1 VQGYDEQRRV
11 IYWNIGS
18 ELLYGYCE
26 REALGNKLEDLIIP
40 EGMRH
45 FMVSAHSDWLNK
57 DMAIPAGEVTLRSK
71 DGNEVH
77 VFSSYVMFINQDN
90 QKQMYRI
97 DISLTGT
104 RHAQAQVKFKE
115 NMLKAIF
122 EVTPD
127 IFFLMNEDGTI
138 TDYHA
143 SNQKQ
148 LYVSPKNFIGKPMAD
163 LLPAKVASQMQTH
176 IAKVIGQGGISSFE
190 YELNVPHGLIYFEA
204 RIIYLKSDRQVVVI
218 VRDITEQHK
227 SNEVIRKHAHFDTLT
242 LLPNRFLSLDRLS
255 QMLKEAERN
264 HEKTAV
270 LFLDLDDFKTVNDS
284 LGHEAGDKLLIE
296 AATRLNLAVR
306 KQDTVGRIGGDEF
319 IVLLRALTD
328 NHNASD
334 IAENLLAIFR
344 APFQINGRELILT
357 LSIGIAVFP
366 ENGTDATDLLRN
378 ADTAMYQAKASGRNT
393 YSFFTKEMNL
403 TMTRRFEIEGQ
414 MHAALERNEFE
425 VYYQPQL
432 DIKNGHIIGAEAL
445 LRWHNPIFGYIPPD
459 EFIPIAEQTG
469 LIIPIGKYVITQA
482 LQLLSAWQNVDQ
494 KDYKMAVNFSPRQF
508 IDNELISFIRKSLID
523 TDISPEHLELEITE
537 GELMIGKSYIRES
550 LIELH
555 KMGIKLSMDDFGTG
569 YSSLSYLRQYS
580 FDALKIDRS
589 FIDGITRNN
598 EDFDLVK
605 AVIAMA
611 HSLHLV
617 VLAEG
622 VEMREQLNLLEELGC
637 DYAQGYYFSKPI
649 TAKQILELKYIRK
662 P

>member
-1 VQGYDEQRRV
+1 MQGYDGQRRV

-26 REALGNKLEDLIIP
+26 REALGNKLEELIIP
-40 EGMRH
+40 EPMRH
-45 FMVSAHSDWLNK
+45 FIVAAHSDWLNK
-57 DMAIPAGEVTLRSK
+57 DIAIPAGEVTLRSK
-71 DGNEVH
+71 SGNEVH

-90 QKQMYRI
+90 QKQMYCI
-97 DISLTGT
+97 DISLTET

-127 IFFLMNEDGTI
+127 IFFLMREDGTI

-143 SNQKQ
+143 SNQTK
-148 LYVSPKNFIGKPMAD
+148 LYVSPKDFIGKRMAG
-163 LLPAKVASQMQTH
+163 LLPAKVASQMQIH

-242 LLPNRFLSLDRLS
+242 SLPNRFLSLDRLS
-255 QMLKEAERN
+255 QILKEAERN
-264 HEKTAV
+264 REKTAV

-296 AATRLNLAVR
+296 AANRLNLAVR
-306 KQDTVGRIGGDEF
+306 KEDTVGRIGGDEF

-328 NHNASD
+328 NHNALD

-344 APFQINGRELILT
+344 APFQIDGRELILT
-357 LSIGIAVFP
+357 LSIGIAIYP
-366 ENGTDATDLLRN
+366 ENGTGASDLLRN

-432 DIKNGHIIGAEAL
+432 DIKSGRITGAEAL
-445 LRWHNPIFGYIPPD
+445 LRWHNPILGNIPPD

-482 LQLLSAWQNVDQ
+482 LQLLSEWQNVDQ
-494 KDYKMAVNFSPRQF
+494 QEYRMAVNFSPRQF
-508 IDNELISFIRKSLID
+508 IDNELISFIRKSLTD

-537 GELMIGKSYIRES
+537 GVLMIGKSYIRES
-550 LIELH
+550 LLELH
-555 KMGIKLSMDDFGTG
+555 KLGIKLSMDDFGTG

-580 FDALKIDRS
+580 FDALKIDHS

-598 EDFDLVK
+598 EDYDLVK

-611 HSLHLV
+611 HSLRLV
-617 VLAEG
+617 VVAEG
-622 VEMREQLNLLEELGC
+622 VEMSEQLTLLEELGC

-649 TAKQILELKYIRK
+649 TAKQLLELKYTRK